1 MFSSEGGPEMCKDVD
16 KCVFRVVSFH
26 VEQGIYDLLSADIE
40 LSNQLV
46 VCWGLLV
53 QKIPPINPK

>member
-1 MFSSEGGPEMCKDVD
+1 MCKDVD